1 MEKKELQEQIRQKEE
16 EIHKKLV
23 KFLWLSNILPLTA
36 LIIAIINLVRK

>member
-16 EIHKKLV
+16 EM
-23 KFLWLSNILPLTA
+23 PLTA